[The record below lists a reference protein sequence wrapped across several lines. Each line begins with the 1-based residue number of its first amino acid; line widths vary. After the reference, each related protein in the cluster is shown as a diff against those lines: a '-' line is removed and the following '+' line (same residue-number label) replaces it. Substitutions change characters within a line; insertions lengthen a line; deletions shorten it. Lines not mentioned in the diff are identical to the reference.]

1 MDAVV
6 QGQSMLV
13 GVVLKDA
20 QDRYIHW
27 NKKASE
33 VFGIGIDE
41 LKRMTLLTIS
51 RGVPAREV

>member
-1 MDAVV
+1 
-6 QGQSMLV
+6 MLV